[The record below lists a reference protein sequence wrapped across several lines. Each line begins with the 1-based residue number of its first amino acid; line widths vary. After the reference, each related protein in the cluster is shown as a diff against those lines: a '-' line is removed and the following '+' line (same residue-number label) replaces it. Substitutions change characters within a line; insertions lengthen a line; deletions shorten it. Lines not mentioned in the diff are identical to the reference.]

1 MEIGFVSLYPKEKE
15 FLYAPLTG
23 LILLQVHKVKEAE
36 MNRMSRAAGTSHSFN
51 SKVKT
56 ERKDELQDQMRT
68 IQEELEKIAREE
80 ASEAA
85 SSGAKD
91 KFLSVY
97 DVRPMK

>member
-23 LILLQVHKVKEAE
+23 LILLQVHKVKETE
-36 MNRMSRAAGTSHSFN
+36 INRMSRSVGSSQGFD

-80 ASEAA
+80 ASKAA
-85 SSGAKD
+85 IRKKRRNSSLFMTCG
-91 KFLSVY
+91 L
-97 DVRPMK
+97 